1 MKKNTN
7 QFNVSMRTLMPYI
20 DIYSAYLQLFHCTI
34 IQVKLDRN
42 IVVLK
47 IQNGKTNDHY
57 NISAVWSDTKCDF
70 INWATCGFD
79 GMAVNV
85 YFPNRERTCSAS
97 QAGLHLYS
105 ILNQYLSDFRR
116 S

>member
-7 QFNVSMRTLMPYI
+7 ELNVSMKALMPYI
-20 DIYSAYLQLFHCTI
+20 DIYSAYLRLFKCTI
-34 IQVKLDRN
+34 NQIKLDRN

-47 IQNGKTNDHY
+47 IQNDKTHDHY
-57 NISAVWSDTKCDF
+57 SISAIWSNTECDF

-85 YFPNRERTCSAS
+85 YFSDRGKGCHVS
-97 QAGLHLYS
+97 QCGLKLYS
-105 ILNQYLSDFRR
+105 ILNSYLSDFKME
-116 S
+116 